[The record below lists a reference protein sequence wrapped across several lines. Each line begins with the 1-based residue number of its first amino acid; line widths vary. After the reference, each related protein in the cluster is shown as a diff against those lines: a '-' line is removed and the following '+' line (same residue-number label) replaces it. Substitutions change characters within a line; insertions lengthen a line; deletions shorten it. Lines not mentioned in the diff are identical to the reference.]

1 MTLEQRIEA
10 LEKSM
15 AKLTLPDGKTEEL
28 AKAMRDITTSV
39 IKNEQR
45 PGGCL
50 YEQKDGK
57 ATISQAASVIKTI
70 NKEGVVTTRL
80 SKI

>member
-28 AKAMRDITTSV
+28 AKAMRDIATSV

-50 YEQKDGK
+50 YEQGDGK
-57 ATISQAASVIKTI
+57 AAISQAAGVIKTI
-70 NKEGVVTTRL
+70 NKEGVVTTRF